1 MQVNHKSQLHPH
13 ERQLEQLERGKISL
27 MYALENHSEEYILRI
42 MKHYHERRRRIAE
55 EDKEHIS
62 LKLLTE
68 ALANMTGSF
77 KVKGRSHNG
86 DDKAESKL
94 PRSSSAPSAA
104 APVPARSSPA
114 VVHKSV
120 LYPKPAEYMKIKK
133 QNEQLSAKQDILA
146 QRLEDQLLKTK
157 W

>member
-1 MQVNHKSQLHPH
+1 VHLRPH
-13 ERQLEQLERGKISL
+13 ERQMEQLERGKISL
-27 MYALENHSEEYILRI
+27 MYALQNHSEEYILRI
-42 MKHYHERRRRIAE
+42 MKHYHEHRRKIAE

-68 ALANMTGSF
+68 ALSNMTGSF
-77 KVKGRSHNG
+77 KVKGRSHNV
-86 DDKAESKL
+86 DDKAESKP
-94 PRSSSAPSAA
+94 PRSSSAPAA
-104 APVPARSSPA
+104 VPRTSPA
-114 VVHKSV
+114 VVNKSI

-133 QNEQLSAKQDILA
+133 QNEQRSAKQEVLA